1 LQVQVDLAAAQRYG
15 IRPGDVRRAAATL
28 MSGLLAGNLYENQE
42 VFDVVVWGTP
52 AARQDVASVGSL
64 PIDTPSGGH
73 VPLRDVA
80 TVRVA
85 KYPPAI
91 KHEDVSRYVDVTAE
105 VSGRGLGSVQR
116 DTADRVQT
124 LAFPLE
130 HHAEVLDEPGRQ
142 HGAGW
147 ISLLLLTVLI
157 GMFLLLQASTGSWRI
172 ATMLLVLLPLAA
184 VGGALGAGLTA
195 GVVSAGALIGLLV
208 GLGVMVRNGILQVDR
223 YQSLAAEGGTDLR
236 TVVVQGTR
244 DRVVPVLLTA
254 AVLAAAV
261 LPFAILGNSAGV
273 EILHPF
279 AVVVLGGLVSSTV
292 VSLFVLPASY
302 LRLAPAIVP
311 EIVPD
316 EPAEPAADHEKEE
329 EEVPDAT
336 K

>member
-1 LQVQVDLAAAQRYG
+1 
-15 IRPGDVRRAAATL
+15 
-28 MSGLLAGNLYENQE
+28 
-42 VFDVVVWGTP
+42 
-52 AARQDVASVGSL
+52 
-64 PIDTPSGGH
+64 
-73 VPLRDVA
+73 
-80 TVRVA
+80 VRVA

-147 ISLLLLTVLI
+147 ISLLVLTVLI

-195 GVVSAGALIGLLV
+195 GVMSAGALIGLLV